1 MSKQSH
7 SRAHGSATAQAEQDR
22 TDRMEFEGSVV
33 EALPGTLFKVKCGH
47 GTVLCALSGKLRE
60 NRIRVLPGDN
70 VTVEVSPYDVSRGRI
85 KWRRS

>member
-1 MSKQSH
+1 MSRG
-7 SRAHGSATAQAEQDR
+7 SRNQAHESQTGQDR
-22 TDRMEFEGSVV
+22 VDRMEFEGTVD
-33 EALPGTLFKVKCGH
+33 EALPGTLFKVKCQH
-47 GTVLCALSGKLRE
+47 GLVLCTLSGKLRE